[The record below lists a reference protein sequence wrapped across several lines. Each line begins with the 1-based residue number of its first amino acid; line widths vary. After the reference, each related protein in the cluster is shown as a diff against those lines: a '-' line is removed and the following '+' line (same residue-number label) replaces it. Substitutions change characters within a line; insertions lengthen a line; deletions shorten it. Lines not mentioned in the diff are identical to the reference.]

1 MIKLEMA
8 QSHKRIQRF
17 TQTIIHNKLYV
28 FQTWGIYTS
37 IRNFRV
43 DPDYIQTV
51 ILAHSNGKCVGC
63 CMYVPGHQFNVQVF
77 VKKTHRKKGIG
88 RLMLDKLKKKH
99 PFVRFTPETSS
110 QKNLRFYKSLLK
122 NETGF

>member
-1 MIKLEMA
+1 MTKLEVA

-17 TQTIIHNKLYV
+17 TQRILHNKLYV
-28 FQTWGIYTS
+28 FRTWGIYNS
-37 IRNFRV
+37 IHSFKS
-43 DPDYIQTV
+43 DPKYIGTV
-51 ILAHSNGKCVGC
+51 ILARVDGECVGC
-63 CMYVPGHQFNVQVF
+63 CMYVPGHPFNVQVF